1 MTQKRILGICPH
13 FYPEMVSTGLHMT
26 ELFTGIAGYP
36 ENDFKVYCTYPIKEE
51 YQALNVPTTEVYK
64 NVSIQRAKNVGAEHK
79 SLLSKLIS
87 NLTFT
92 TKTFLYAM
100 RKRKE
105 YDLILITTDP
115 PFLAIICWLMKK
127 IFKKPYVLI
136 MYDVYPD
143 IAIKL
148 DVLKEKG
155 FVSRF
160 WNWFNKRT
168 FANASKLVV
177 IGEDMKS
184 LLQTNFP
191 NIPGENY
198 ELIHNWSDKNF
209 VHPIEREENQFI
221 KDQSLEGK
229 RILLY
234 SGNMGRTHNVESIL
248 EAAIELD
255 GKFDDVVFLFIGGGI
270 KKSLVKE
277 HIEEKR
283 SSNVM
288 QLPFQPFEILG
299 HVLSSASFSFVC
311 LDDDFTGMSVPSKS
325 YGIMASK
332 TPILGLLRSDSEI
345 AETIKRD
352 NSGWVWN
359 SESNQPL
366 STLIEEILSDGS
378 QIKTKGENAF
388 KSFEQ
393 NYDLAISVDKYNELL
408 KSV

>member
-1 MTQKRILGICPH
+1 MIQKRILGICPH

-26 ELFTGIAGYP
+26 ELFTGIASYP
-36 ENDFKVYCTYPIKEE
+36 ENEFHVYCTYPIKKEF
-51 YQALNVPTTEVYK
+51 QDLNPPTNEIYK
-64 NVSIQRAKNVGAEHK
+64 NIKIYRAKNIGAEHK
-79 SLLSKLIS
+79 SIFSKLIS
-87 NLTFT
+87 NISFSS
-92 TKTFLYAM
+92 KTFFYAV

-105 YDLILITTDP
+105 YDMILITTDP
-115 PFLAIICWLMKK
+115 PFLAIICWLIKL

-136 MYDVYPD
+136 MYDIYPD

-148 DVLKEKG
+148 NVLKEKG

-168 FANASKLVV
+168 FKHASKLVV
-177 IGEDMKS
+177 IGEDMKI
-184 LLQTNFP
+184 LLQENYSH
-191 NIPGENY
+191 IPDENY

-209 VHPIEREENQFI
+209 VHPIPKEENQFL
-221 KDQSLEGK
+221 KEHNLEGK

-248 EAAIELD
+248 EAAIDLD

-270 KKSLVKE
+270 KKYLVKK
-277 HIEEKR
+277 HIDEGL

-288 QLPFQPFEILG
+288 QLPFQPFEILA
-299 HVLSSASFSFVC
+299 HVLSSATFSFVC

-325 YGIMASK
+325 YGIMASQ

-359 SESNQPL
+359 SESNVPL
-366 STLIEEILSDGS
+366 STIVQKVLEDPNEIESKGKNALS
-378 QIKTKGENAF
+378 
-388 KSFEQ
+388 SFQ
-393 NYDLAISVDKYNELL
+393 ANYDLAISVDKYNELL
-408 KSV
+408 KTV